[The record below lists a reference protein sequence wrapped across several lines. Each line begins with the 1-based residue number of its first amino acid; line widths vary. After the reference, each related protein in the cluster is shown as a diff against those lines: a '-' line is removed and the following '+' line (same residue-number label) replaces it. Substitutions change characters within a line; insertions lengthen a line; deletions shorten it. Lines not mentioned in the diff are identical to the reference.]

1 MDQIVEM
8 DDKNVSESRA
18 SSATS
23 NIITYAEP
31 TVFDGKQSIIHDQQP
46 SSIAEAP
53 EKTKVL
59 SVKDTEKSAR
69 SEFPPPKNKEIIQLD
84 DDEPAEKFII
94 LEKGSEIRALASGF
108 VEQVSEGAVVLG
120 DQDLIEAEEPI
131 CEESIP
137 SSSTMPIPLNYIA
150 EVCEV
155 KAAMKIVY
163 DNVNMGRLNKAFKES
178 VLGKMRIT
186 ADWPSST
193 TDYDLKPF
201 VPVPLRE
208 KHSFLVE
215 RHLRIALAKEQR
227 EKRTSYVI
235 KAGADEVVARLHHPD
250 PVGLRVTCN
259 SLTKRIA
266 TARGWDENVPNA
278 DDVYRM
284 IINLDRHL
292 RIALAKEQREK
303 RTSYVIK
310 AGADE
315 VVARLHHP
323 DPVGLRVTCNSLTKR
338 IATARGWDENVPN
351 ADDVYR
357 MIINLDVD
365 ELLNMARLL
374 LSKRPYQ
381 MRRIFKNATVGPLRS
396 EFIVSTLKQLKISQD
411 NPSDLHSM
419 NVRWIV
425 PVELVAVQSAAD
437 TICARIK
444 VAVEV
449 AQLNDRIEYF
459 IAYHANEILNL
470 RMKQGRTITEAKI
483 TKMLGEVITVNE
495 WKANIP
501 SISIIAARIE
511 ALSTRSLWTLCPG
524 MNNSRFA
531 KNNSSQR
538 SSTSKD
544 DEPEVCDLMVIWD
557 DTIKYAFI

>member
-1 MDQIVEM
+1 MF
-8 DDKNVSESRA
+8 
-18 SSATS
+18 
-23 NIITYAEP
+23 NIA
-31 TVFDGKQSIIHDQQP
+31 
-46 SSIAEAP
+46 
-53 EKTKVL
+53 
-59 SVKDTEKSAR
+59 
-69 SEFPPPKNKEIIQLD
+69 
-84 DDEPAEKFII
+84 
-94 LEKGSEIRALASGF
+94 
-108 VEQVSEGAVVLG
+108 
-120 DQDLIEAEEPI
+120 
-131 CEESIP
+131 
-137 SSSTMPIPLNYIA
+137 
-150 EVCEV
+150 EV

-215 RHLRIALAKEQR
+215 
-227 EKRTSYVI
+227 
-235 KAGADEVVARLHHPD
+235 
-250 PVGLRVTCN
+250 
-259 SLTKRIA
+259 
-266 TARGWDENVPNA
+266 
-278 DDVYRM
+278 
-284 IINLDRHL
+284 RHL

-511 ALSTRSLWTLCPG
+511 ALSTRSLWTLCP
-524 MNNSRFA
+524 
-531 KNNSSQR
+531 
-538 SSTSKD
+538 